1 MTIITYELEGDSLD
15 KHYHSVRLI
24 PEKCIGCT
32 DCIKR
37 CPTEAIRVRDGK
49 AVIKNERCI
58 DCGMCI
64 RVCRNFAKKATT
76 QTISE
81 IHNYKYTVAIPAP
94 SLYGQFKKITDVNAI
109 LTALKRLGFDDV
121 FEVSR
126 AAEMVTER
134 TKKLMREQD
143 LKKPVISGACPVIIR
158 LISMRFPSL
167 LDNILP
173 IISPME
179 AAAAAAKNCMEKTGL
194 PRKDIGVFFISP
206 CAAKSTYIENPL
218 GIEKSEVDGVI
229 SIQDIYMPLRN
240 AISRLDRIE
249 PLSQSS
255 YMGMNWAVS
264 GGESQNL
271 ELENAISVDGM
282 DNVIKVLE
290 QVENG
295 IINDVDFIEA
305 LACMGGCIGGP
316 LTVINAYVAKNLMN
330 RTEIAIR
337 EMPGDKKREIEVDEA
352 EIAFDFTKDIETVS
366 VMRLDDDMGTAIQ
379 KLEQIEDI
387 YDRLPLIDCGSC
399 GAPNCRALAE
409 DIVSGD
415 ANIEDCVFM
424 LRKKVKELAEMM
436 VDLSAKLPQTL
447 NIKE

>member
-1 MTIITYELEGDSLD
+1 MEKY
-15 KHYHSVRLI
+15 YHSVELI

-37 CPTEAIRVRDGK
+37 CPTEAIRVRNGK
-49 AVIKNERCI
+49 AIIINERCI

-64 RVCRNFAKKATT
+64 RVCQNFAKRATT
-76 QTISE
+76 QSIKE
-81 IHNYKYTVAIPAP
+81 IEKYKYTVAIPAP

-109 LTALKRLGFDDV
+109 LTALKQLGFNDV
-121 FEVSR
+121 FEVSC
-126 AAEMVTER
+126 AAEMVTEQ
-134 TKKLMREQD
+134 TKKMLDTQE
-143 LKKPVISGACPVIIR
+143 LKRPIISSACPVIIR

-179 AAAAAAKNCMEKTGL
+179 VAAVAAKNCMEKTGL
-194 PRKDIGVFFISP
+194 PRNDIGVFFISP
-206 CAAKSTYIENPL
+206 CAAKSTYIMNPL
-218 GIEKSEVDGVI
+218 GVEKSEVDGVI

-255 YMGMNWAVS
+255 HRGMNWAVT
-264 GGESQNL
+264 GGESKNI
-271 ELENAISVDGM
+271 ELENAISVDGL

-305 LACMGGCIGGP
+305 LACMGGCVGGP
-316 LTVINAYVAKNLMN
+316 LTVINGYVAKNLMK
-330 RTEIAIR
+330 RTEKAVR
-337 EMPGDKKREIEVDEA
+337 EMTEDKKRKIEVDEKQ
-352 EIAFDFTKDIETVS
+352 INFDFTKNIETVS
-366 VMRLDDDMGTAIQ
+366 VMKLDEDMGTAIQ
-379 KLEQIEDI
+379 KLEQIGSI
-387 YDRLPLIDCGSC
+387 YNQLPLIDCGSC
-399 GAPNCRALAE
+399 GAPTCRALAE
-409 DIVSGD
+409 DIVRGD

-424 LRKKVKELAEMM
+424 LRKKVKDLAEMM
-436 VDLSAKLPQTL
+436 VDLSSKLPQTL